1 MTPRALA
8 LFSMRIILCY
18 YGGMPSYDFRCP
30 ACGAEVSVVA
40 SVSDVLSPVCAQCVV
55 PLVRVF
61 GLGGVSFSGSG
72 FYSTD
77 K

>member
-1 MTPRALA
+1 
-8 LFSMRIILCY
+8 
-18 YGGMPSYDFRCP
+18 MPSYDFKCP
-30 ACGAEVSVVA
+30 ECGAVLSVVA
-40 SVSDVLSPVCAQCVV
+40 SIGEVVSPVCAQCVV